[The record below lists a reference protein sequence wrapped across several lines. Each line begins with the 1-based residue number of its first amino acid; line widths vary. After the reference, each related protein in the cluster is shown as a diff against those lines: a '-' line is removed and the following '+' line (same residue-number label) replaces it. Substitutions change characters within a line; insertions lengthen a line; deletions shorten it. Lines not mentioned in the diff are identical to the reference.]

1 MGVSKTSVALLALAT
16 LASAGLLPRTTAKQV
31 YPGFKNLKYV
41 FSLYVRNRLSSFL
54 SLSLTHT
61 HTHTLTIVMAAAIH
75 TPRRAST

>member
-54 SLSLTHT
+54 SLSLS
-61 HTHTLTIVMAAAIH
+61 LSR
-75 TPRRAST
+75 TP

>member
-1 MGVSKTSVALLALAT
+1 MMGVSKTSVVLLALAT

-54 SLSLTHT
+54 SLS
-61 HTHTLTIVMAAAIH
+61 HTLTIVMAVAIH
-75 TPRRAST
+75 ILRLAST